1 MLYPT
6 SQHYI
11 NIHSHRK
18 PQLEEEF
25 VIRNAFLS
33 SNVASLVQLP
43 YAISAGLHPWHIRNV
58 NTTQLTD
65 MLIEQATLRNVL
77 AIGEIG
83 LDKAIDIPM
92 IDQVKV
98 FEAQFQ
104 VARALQKPVI
114 LHTVRAYNE
123 MIPYL
128 KKTKVPFIFHGF
140 SGNAQQAKELIKH
153 GAVLSFGKG
162 LWQEK
167 VSEALLNCP
176 ADSFLLETDAAPIP
190 IDKIYEEAARIKGV
204 ELSYIKLEL
213 FNTFARLF
221 K

>member
-58 NTTQLTD
+58 NTIQLTD

-190 IDKIYEEAARIKGV
+190 IDKIYEEAARIRGV

>member
-1 MLYPT
+1 M
-6 SQHYI
+6 
-11 NIHSHRK
+11 
-18 PQLEEEF
+18 
-25 VIRNAFLS
+25 IRNAFLS

-58 NTTQLTD
+58 NTIQLTD

-83 LDKAIDIPM
+83 LDKAIDVPM

>member
-1 MLYPT
+1 VLYPT

-140 SGNAQQAKELIKH
+140 SGNAQQAKELIKQ

-167 VSEALLNCP
+167 VNEALLNCP

-190 IDKIYEEAARIKGV
+190 IDKIYEEAARIRGV